1 MTEYTVNDSDFKL
14 LGRTAAVDGSAVLS
28 WTNSGFDFKYRGGG
42 FVLFFE
48 EYALQ
53 SPVYLK
59 LIVDGKEQKA
69 VVSTGREAVVY
80 ENIREG
86 VHIARVIRI
95 TEGEVPL
102 RVCRVRITGKKAQ
115 LLERPADKKIKL
127 EFIGDSLTCGYG
139 VLGEPSTTG
148 FELYEEDGT
157 RAYAYRAAELLGA
170 DASFVCVS
178 GKGMV
183 CDCTGARVYTVPEW
197 YEYETRLGGKW
208 DFSRFVPDVVVINI
222 GTNDAWGQAPV
233 EDFRRISFEFLS
245 RLRGRYPNAYI
256 LWAFGFMG
264 TALVPVVRD
273 IVRNFN
279 RTDGNTGFYNI
290 PPVFGKRGA
299 IGGGGHPSASANE
312 RLARSIARVIS
323 ARFDGKL

>member
-69 VVSTGREAVVY
+69 VASTGKEAVVY
-80 ENIREG
+80 EDIREG

-115 LLERPADKKIKL
+115 LLKE
-127 EFIGDSLTCGYG
+127 G
-139 VLGEPSTTG
+139 
-148 FELYEEDGT
+148 
-157 RAYAYRAAELLGA
+157 
-170 DASFVCVS
+170 
-178 GKGMV
+178 
-183 CDCTGARVYTVPEW
+183 
-197 YEYETRLGGKW
+197 
-208 DFSRFVPDVVVINI
+208 DVV
-222 GTNDAWGQAPV
+222 
-233 EDFRRISFEFLS
+233 
-245 RLRGRYPNAYI
+245 
-256 LWAFGFMG
+256 
-264 TALVPVVRD
+264 
-273 IVRNFN
+273 
-279 RTDGNTGFYNI
+279 NI
-290 PPVFGKRGA
+290 PVGVRHWHGATATSWFSHLAIEVPGKNASNVWHEPVSDEDYEK
-299 IGGGGHPSASANE
+299 ANE
-312 RLARSIARVIS
+312 RR
-323 ARFDGKL
+323 